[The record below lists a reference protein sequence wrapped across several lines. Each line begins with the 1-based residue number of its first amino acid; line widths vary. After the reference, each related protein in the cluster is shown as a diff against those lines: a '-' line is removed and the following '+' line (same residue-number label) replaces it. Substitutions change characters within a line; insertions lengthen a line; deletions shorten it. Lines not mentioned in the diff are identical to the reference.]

1 MQNQRLL
8 ESPQSGKVG
17 WGWDWKQRLGEL
29 LQRNSF
35 LLLRK
40 KTRFFFFFFTVPLT
54 AHELICESI

>member
-8 ESPQSGKVG
+8 ESPQRGEVG
-17 WGWDWKQRLGEL
+17 WGWDWEQRYGEL

-40 KTRFFFFFFTVPLT
+40 KTRIFTVPLM

>member
-1 MQNQRLL
+1 MQKQRLL
-8 ESPQSGKVG
+8 ESPQRWDVG
-17 WGWDWKQRLGEL
+17 WGWDWEQRLGEL

-40 KTRFFFFFFTVPLT
+40 KARIFTVPLM

>member
-8 ESPQSGKVG
+8 ESPQSGEVG

-40 KTRFFFFFFTVPLT
+40 KTRFFFFFYSTPDGT
-54 AHELICESI
+54 